1 MAYNLYMSHST
12 QCSLLTTNNE
22 LFFVP
27 DISYPLESVPSTAS
41 QTTRTRDPTSEGEV
55 LAVLSTNVTQERDSA
70 ADVTEEPTLSDV
82 SSATPVKVSNTCES
96 LVEDEDGAGLQCK
109 SILVASFNGNASVHY
124 SDNLLSENGSEAPT
138 DHLAGTYPQNSS
150 DVMGDMYH
158 NSPPISDKQTANI
171 TTGNFSHHLEVSA
184 KQEEYNAVRDQL
196 TNISAEQHSVYPAAA
211 TEDAYIILQ
220 ESIGGPTERPP
231 TQSNLLFIN
240 YSDVSN
246 VGTVTEKSEGQCTD
260 SCRNSTQNVY
270 EKSEM
275 PTEVPYNT
283 SYDKEPELTKEQ
295 PIKHEGGRLEK
306 LNTTSSTSSR
316 HVRDHWGVTER
327 LLEASKGKSSGNVG
341 DIVQYSASTT
351 DSPLVTSSG
360 QLRMSVT
367 TFPNASSGT
376 TETASRNQGGQ
387 LISISVENPYRYHSI
402 SNATRR
408 FETILRTTTGRSSS
422 SNKFPSVGE

>member
-1 MAYNLYMSHST
+1 MSHPT
-12 QCSLLTTNNE
+12 QCSLLTTYNE

-27 DISYPLESVPSTAS
+27 DTSYPLESVPSTAN
-41 QTTRTRDPTSEGEV
+41 QTIHTSDPTSEGDV
-55 LAVLSTNVTQERDSA
+55 SLAVLSTNVTQERDWA

-82 SSATPVKVSNTCES
+82 SPATPVKVSNTYES
-96 LVEDEDGAGLQCK
+96 LVQDEDGAGLQCK
-109 SILVASFNGNASVHY
+109 SILVASFNGNASIHY
-124 SDNLLSENGSEAPT
+124 SDNLLSGNGSEAPS
-138 DHLAGTYPQNSS
+138 DHLAGTYPENVS

-171 TTGNFSHHLEVSA
+171 TSGDFSHHIEISA
-184 KQEEYNAVRDQL
+184 KQGEYNAVRDQL
-196 TNISAEQHSVYPAAA
+196 TNISAEQHSVYPPVA

-220 ESIGGPTERPP
+220 EFIGGPTEHPP

-240 YSDVSN
+240 YSEVSN

-275 PTEVPYNT
+275 PTEVSYNT
-283 SYDKEPELTKEQ
+283 SDDKQPELTKEQ
-295 PIKHEGGRLEK
+295 RIKHEVGRLGR
-306 LNTTSSTSSR
+306 LNATRSISSR

-327 LLEASKGKSSGNVG
+327 LLEASKGKSPGNVG

-367 TFPNASSGT
+367 KFPNGT
-376 TETASRNQGGQ
+376 IETASRNQSEQ
-387 LISISVENPYRYHSI
+387 LISIAVENAYRSYSTNN
-402 SNATRR
+402 STRR
-408 FETILRTTTGRSSS
+408 FEAILRTTTGRSSS
-422 SNKFPSVGE
+422 SSSKKFPSVGE